1 MKSATLVLSS
11 YVVAFAAAAFWGN
24 ITPDLLALGLTMPY
38 INIVGK
44 LFAAVGTTVGTLALV
59 FGVVI
64 PAAVKER
71 LEPKSPEVPNAT
83 NP

>member
-1 MKSATLVLSS
+1 MRAATLVLTS
-11 YVVAFAAAAFWGN
+11 YVVAFAAATFWGN
-24 ITPDLLALGLTMPY
+24 ITPDLLELGLTMPY

-44 LFAAVGTTVGTLALV
+44 LFTAIGATVGTLALV

-71 LEPKSPEVPNAT
+71 VETTDAVSK
-83 NP
+83 